1 MYSCSKAAGSVGEEE
16 QMSQTPNLQRPMLN
30 IQPLGGAGT
39 SNLKHR
45 KSNIFWR
52 ILDFVLAGL
61 FIFAGLSK
69 IFDLDQVMAHL
80 QQLQFASALADL
92 RNLSLAS
99 PAEFANGIDNFK
111 ILPWPVSVAL
121 AFYLPWLEIFCALGL
136 VFRFLY
142 RGALTLLI
150 MLMVSSRCHYCC
162 ESSGTRYHLRLFRS
176 RQPTLEFPV
185 SSRDQSRNSS
195 WVATFLFKAKT
206 FQDRPCELR
215 FFNMPINSIYAK
227 REVFLAASI
236 SCRFLSGLVCCETKQ
251 TRYDS

>member
-1 MYSCSKAAGSVGEEE
+1 MGEEE

-30 IQPLGGAGT
+30 IQPLGGAAT
-39 SNLKHR
+39 SNIQHR

-69 IFDLDQVMAHL
+69 IFDLDHVMADL
-80 QQLQFASALADL
+80 QQLQFASALGDL

-111 ILPWPVSVAL
+111 LLPWPVSVAL

-150 MLMVSSRCHYCC
+150 MLMVVFTLAITAAKVRGLDITCGCFGHASQHWSFP
-162 ESSGTRYHLRLFRS
+162 SHLATNLAILVGLLVLFFKATSRS
-176 RQPTLEFPV
+176 R
-185 SSRDQSRNSS
+185 
-195 WVATFLFKAKT
+195 
-206 FQDRPCELR
+206 LR
-215 FFNMPINSIYAK
+215 TA
-227 REVFLAASI
+227 L
-236 SCRFLSGLVCCETKQ
+236 
-251 TRYDS
+251 